1 MTVTANY
8 LAIDI
13 GASSGRAVLGRFDG
27 AKLTLEEVH
36 RFENGPV
43 RIGDGL
49 YWDALRLFEQIK
61 AGLARCTQ
69 RGIKLDAVGI
79 DTWGVDFGLFAGDE
93 LLSMPRH
100 YRDPRNA
107 PAMEQALARVP
118 RAEVYQHTGIQFL
131 PFNTLF
137 QIAAVAR
144 HTPRLLDLADRLL
157 FMPDLF
163 AYWLTGAMATEPTIA
178 STSQMLDPRTAQWS
192 QELLKKVG
200 LPARLLPAIEATGS
214 IAGTLLPHV
223 AAEVGQS
230 GLTVIRTASHDTA
243 AAVAAVPAV
252 EEREGIPAG
261 LVARKDSRTS
271 GDFRTSGNPKSKIQ
285 NPKCVTGG
293 KRVAGNWAYISSGT
307 WSLIGVE
314 LPAPLINADAL
325 AANFANELGVGGTV
339 RFLRNVAGLWLV
351 QESQRTWA
359 AQGQS
364 YTHEQ
369 LAQMAGAAPAFTAF
383 VDPDDARFAEPGDAP
398 ARIRE
403 FCADT
408 GQPVP
413 ETPGAVVRCVL
424 ESLAFKYRRV
434 LGTLE
439 RLIGRS
445 IDVLHVVGGGSR
457 NALLNQFTAN
467 ATGKPAIAGP
477 VEATAAGNLMV
488 QALAQGRVSSPTEIR
503 QVIAA
508 SSDLRRYEPR
518 DTAVWTE
525 AYRRFEAA
533 LARCGVTA

>member
-1 MTVTANY
+1 MMSATANY
-8 LAIDI
+8 LAIDL

-49 YWDALRLFEQIK
+49 FWDALRLFEQIK

-69 RGIKLDAVGI
+69 RGIKLDAVAI
-79 DTWGVDFGLFAGDE
+79 DTWGVDFGLFVGDE
-93 LLSMPRH
+93 LLAMPRH
-100 YRDPRNA
+100 YRDPRNT
-107 PAMEQALARVP
+107 PAMEQTLARVP
-118 RAEVYQHTGIQFL
+118 RTEIYQHTGIQFL

-137 QIAAVAR
+137 QLAAVAR

-200 LPARLLPAIEATGS
+200 LPARLLPVIEATGS

-252 EEREGIPAG
+252 EEREGIPAALG
-261 LVARKDSRTS
+261 ARKDSRTS
-271 GDFRTSGNPKSKIQ
+271 GTHA
-285 NPKCVTGG
+285 
-293 KRVAGNWAYISSGT
+293 AGNWAYISSGT

-325 AANFANELGVGGTV
+325 AANFTNELGVGGTV

-369 LAQMAGAAPAFTAF
+369 LARMAASAPAFAAF
-383 VDPDDARFAEPGDAP
+383 LDPDDARFAAPGDAP
-398 ARIRE
+398 ARIRQ
-403 FCADT
+403 FCLDT
-408 GQPVP
+408 GQSAPA
-413 ETPGAVVRCVL
+413 TPGAVVRCVL
-424 ESLAFKYRRV
+424 ESLALKYRRV

-439 RLIGRS
+439 RLTGRT
-445 IDVLHVVGGGSR
+445 IDALHVVGGGSR
-457 NALLNQFTAN
+457 NGLLNQFTAN
-467 ATGKPAIAGP
+467 ATGKPVIAGP

-488 QALAQGRVSSPTEIR
+488 QGLAQGRVSSPAEIR

-518 DTAVWTE
+518 DTAAWTE
-525 AYRRFEAA
+525 ACGRFEAV
-533 LARCGVTA
+533 LARAGKTA